1 MKILYVASEA
11 APFVKSGGLGDV
23 AGALPKA
30 LAKQKH
36 DVRVVIPF
44 YKEEIREE
52 LQTTMK
58 YVGATFVDLSWRR
71 QYAGVYETQIDG
83 VKYYFIDNEYYFKRR
98 GLYGHFDDGER
109 FAFFSKAILEILP
122 IIDFYPDVLHCNDWQ
137 TSLVP
142 VFLDVFFR
150 YAEEYKNIKTV
161 LTIHNIEFQGKYD
174 SKLITDIL
182 GLPEWAHSIVLNNE
196 DTNYMKGGIESAS
209 LVTTVSE
216 TYANEILD
224 PFFAFGLEG
233 ILRERQYKIHGVVN
247 GIDMNLFDPSK
258 DKALF
263 KNYTQATIADKK
275 ANKKGLCDMVALPYS
290 EKRPMIAMVSRL
302 TEQKGL
308 DLLGY
313 VADELMKADLQVV
326 VIGTGDWKYENM
338 VKSIESRYPE
348 KFRAILAF
356 SSDLASKIYAASDM
370 FLMPSKFEPC
380 GLSQLIAMRY
390 GSVPIVRETGGL
402 KDTVPPYNPQTKEG
416 KGFTFKTYNAYDML
430 DAVWRAFGFYI
441 EENKQN
447 WNNIMKNGMK
457 SDFGWEISAKKYLEI
472 YKK

>member
-275 ANKKGLCDMVALPYS
+275 ANKKGLCDMLALPYS

-430 DAVWRAFGFYI
+430 DAIWRAFGFYI

-447 WNNIMKNGMK
+447 WNNIIKNGMN

-472 YKK
+472 